1 MKVLDLFPNMFI
13 FLRPMPSLLE
23 PPSKFTVTDGFGG
36 IYQVGMFA
44 ASLFCMLIS
53 KRQKGIDLDLDLD

>member
-1 MKVLDLFPNMFI
+1 MTSELPGEYHLVMYMLNMKVLDLFPNIFT

-23 PPSKFTVTDGFGG
+23 PPSKFTVTDGFGE

-44 ASLFCMLIS
+44 AS
-53 KRQKGIDLDLDLD
+53 